1 MQKLPQVDKSKAAI
15 DRSMSISQLDNLFD
29 GDTEEDEPKLIGL
42 KRSSDS
48 LNQNDD
54 SGNPIEELIKKS
66 GKKKKVFNEDI
77 LTGSDGLIRIY
88 EDFPRE
94 KLFQGRGHELQD
106 MKRLLHRY
114 KEWGFQMFPGLA
126 FPDLLSRCESFGPK
140 ARTKS
145 CLKGLR
151 DRERDRYV
159 VRSLTK
165 KSRKDAAPQSNM
177 EVD

>member
-1 MQKLPQVDKSKAAI
+1 MQKSLQVDQSEAPI

-29 GDTEEDEPKLIGL
+29 GDTEEDEPKIIGL
-42 KRSSDS
+42 KRSSGS

-54 SGNPIEELIKKS
+54 SGNPPDELIKKS
-66 GKKKKVFNEDI
+66 VKKKKVFNEDI

-94 KLFQGRGHELQD
+94 NLFQGRGHELQD

-126 FPDLLSRCESFGPK
+126 FPDLLSRCESFGSK

-159 VRSLTK
+159 VRSSIK
-165 KSRKDAAPQSNM
+165 KCRQNT
-177 EVD
+177 VQQ